1 MDVHFRQQID
11 NSHLVRVSD
20 PARRR
25 ELKALFTL
33 VVLAFAVG
41 FGWAWMRFER
51 VRLGYQIESARQQ
64 QASLEQWNRGL
75 ELQQAALRSPVRIYG
90 LAEARLGMQSAQP
103 GQMVAMDAAPGSGA
117 PVMAA
122 NAVPSMSGQRA
133 KSNP

>member
-11 NSHLVRVSD
+11 NSRLVRVSD

-25 ELKALFTL
+25 ELQALFVL
-33 VVLAFAVG
+33 VGLAFAVG
-41 FGWAWMRFER
+41 FGWAWMRFDM

-75 ELQQAALRSPVRIYG
+75 ELQQAALRSPVRIYA
-90 LAEARLGMQSAQP
+90 LAEARLGMQSAKP
-103 GQMVAMDAAPGSGA
+103 GQMVAMDLVAGGGA

-122 NAVPSMSGQRA
+122 NAPPAIGAQRT